1 MDHLWTPWR
10 YAYLAGAHSDERKG
24 VPDELASWPGD
35 AGCVFCN
42 LLAAAEHALQNGKP
56 IDEVD
61 RAAGI
66 VLRAQNSFICLNRF
80 PYTSGHVMV
89 LPYSHVGSFAA
100 LKAEAAQEITVLAQ
114 RTETALQQVYSPDGL
129 NMGMNLGRAAGA
141 GIDGHLHLHILPRWL
156 GDGNFM
162 TAIADTRVL
171 PETLDTTWER
181 LRRAF
186 KG

>member
-10 YAYLAGAHSDERKG
+10 YAYLAGAKNEERKG

-42 LLAAAEHALQNGKP
+42 LLGAAEHALQGGKP
-56 IDEVD
+56 IDAVD

-66 VLRAQNSFICLNRF
+66 VLRAQHSFICLNRF
-80 PYTSGHVMV
+80 PYTSGHVMI

-100 LKAEAAQEITVLAQ
+100 LDAETAQEITALAQ
-114 RTETALQQVYSPDGL
+114 RTERALQQVYSPDGL

-171 PETLDTTWER
+171 PETLDATWER
-181 LRRAF
+181 LRAAF